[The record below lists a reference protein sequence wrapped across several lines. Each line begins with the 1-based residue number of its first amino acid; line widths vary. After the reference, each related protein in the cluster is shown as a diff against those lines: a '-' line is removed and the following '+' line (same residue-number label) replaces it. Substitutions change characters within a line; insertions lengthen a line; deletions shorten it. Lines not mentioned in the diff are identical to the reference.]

1 MLRLQTRVCYIDAP
15 EPEPQ
20 SESKSESESHQPV
33 LSLSHT
39 ELFNPLMAPSVPVD
53 PVKFRPQVYLIGLA
67 LNGKL
72 YIKINDQQFLGGKP
86 WIPAKPIM
94 KLQDI
99 INLLHYYH
107 IYHHYI
113 YYTSKLVLHF

>member
-72 YIKINDQQFLGGKP
+72 FIKINDLRRSNSEVDQRGQQFLG
-86 WIPAKPIM
+86 AM
-94 KLQDI
+94 M
-99 INLLHYYH
+99 
-107 IYHHYI
+107 
-113 YYTSKLVLHF
+113 SFA

>member
-39 ELFNPLMAPSVPVD
+39 EHSLT
-53 PVKFRPQVYLIGLA
+53 
-67 LNGKL
+67 
-72 YIKINDQQFLGGKP
+72 
-86 WIPAKPIM
+86 
-94 KLQDI
+94 
-99 INLLHYYH
+99 H
-107 IYHHYI
+107 
-113 YYTSKLVLHF
+113 